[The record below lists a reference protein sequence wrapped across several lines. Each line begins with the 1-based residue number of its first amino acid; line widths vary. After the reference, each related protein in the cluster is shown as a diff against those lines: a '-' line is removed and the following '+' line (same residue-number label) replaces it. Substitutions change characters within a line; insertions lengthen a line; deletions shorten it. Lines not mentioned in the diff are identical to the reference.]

1 MNFAGFWIRVLAYI
15 IDIIPLAAIGFILA
29 LVTGEPLIDTDP
41 AAPVYG
47 LSDFISLIV
56 GLAYFVGFES
66 SAYQATPG
74 KMALGLVVV
83 DLDGRRISPAR
94 AVGRY
99 FAKILSAM
107 ILLIG
112 FIMVAFTERK
122 QGLHDIIASTL
133 VVKGKPGE
141 VGFDPDVFA

>member
-15 IDIIPLAAIGFILA
+15 IDIIPLAIIGVLLA
-29 LVTGEPLIDTDP
+29 LLSGDPLIDTDP

-47 LSDFISLIV
+47 ISDLL
-56 GLAYFVGFES
+56 GLVIGIAYFVGFES
-66 SAYQATPG
+66 SSYQATPG
-74 KMALGLVVV
+74 KMALGLIVT
-83 DLDGRRISPAR
+83 DSHGRRISPMR

-99 FAKILSAM
+99 FAKILSGL
-107 ILLIG
+107 ILMIG

-122 QGLHDIIASTL
+122 QGLHDMIASTL

-141 VGFDPDVFA
+141 VGFDPAVFD